1 MQVAAITSFRK
12 PRVTVWRTNWCT
24 RYITPT
30 RIWQVNSNGSK
41 HYVDRTLM
49 KIIKSVAKPERM

>member
-1 MQVAAITSFRK
+1 MAITSFRK

-49 KIIKSVAKPERM
+49 KIIKSIPKPERR